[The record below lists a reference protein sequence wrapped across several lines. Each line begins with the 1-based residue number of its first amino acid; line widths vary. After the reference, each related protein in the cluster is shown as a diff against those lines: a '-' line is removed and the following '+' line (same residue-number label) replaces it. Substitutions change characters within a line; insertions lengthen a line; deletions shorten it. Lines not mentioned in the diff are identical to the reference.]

1 MSWAIWVTGLPGSGK
16 STIARALAERLR
28 AAGEPVDVLE
38 LDVIRRALTP
48 TPTYSDEERE
58 VVYRALVYLARS
70 LVEHGVPV
78 IIDATAHRRAWRD
91 LARAAIP
98 AFAEVQLVCPLET
111 ARARERTRRDSHA
124 PRGIYAGAARRGA
137 TVPGVNVA
145 YEPARAPEVT
155 IDTSAEDVES
165 AVGRLLPL
173 ARELARRATGDS
185 AAPPCHDGTATACRE
200 EPP

>member
-1 MSWAIWVTGLPGSGK
+1 MSWAIWVTGVPGSGK
-16 STIARALAERLR
+16 SAIARALAERLR

-48 TPTYSDEERE
+48 TPTYSDDERE

-91 LARAAIP
+91 LARAAIA
-98 AFAEVQLVCPLET
+98 AFAEVQLVCPLEV
-111 ARARERTRRDSHA
+111 ARERERTRHDSHA
-124 PRGIYAGAARRGA
+124 PPGIYAGATRPGA

-145 YEPARAPEVT
+145 YEPALAPEVT
-155 IDTSAEDVES
+155 IDTSAEDVDS
-165 AVGRLLPL
+165 AVARLLPL
-173 ARELARRATGDS
+173 ARELARRAPPSRGRRDACAGS
-185 AAPPCHDGTATACRE
+185 ARPAE
-200 EPP
+200 